1 LNSGEVIVD
10 TPFSDLSAAAW
21 MFHRHSSRLTHNAP
35 ILEADETPERGK
47 ELPESPWTALPPA
60 RDLSVRLDEAV
71 RRRGSCREFSD
82 AAVPLAD
89 LADLLH
95 RGYGLLDGV
104 AAAAPALFLRR
115 PVPSGGAMY
124 GLELYVLAH
133 RISGLAPG
141 AYHFQPVGP
150 GLEQVREGALP
161 PALATRLFLDQAYA
175 AEAAGVV
182 VITAMFRRSL
192 KKYRDRGYRYLLL
205 EAGHVG
211 QNLALAA
218 VGLDLGACA
227 LGGFYDVELGQLL
240 KLDLARELP
249 LYALAFGRPD
259 ASEAGPD

>member
-1 LNSGEVIVD
+1 
-10 TPFSDLSAAAW
+10 

-35 ILEADETPERGK
+35 IPEADETPEPGK
-47 ELPESPWTALPPA
+47 ELPGSPWTALPPT

-71 RRRGSCREFSD
+71 RRRASCRAFSE
-82 AAVPLAD
+82 APVPLAD
-89 LADLLH
+89 LSDLLH
-95 RGYGLLDGV
+95 RGYGLLDG
-104 AAAAPALFLRR
+104 ATAAPALFLRR

-124 GLELYVLAH
+124 GLELYVLAQ
-133 RISGLAPG
+133 RIAGLAPG
-141 AYHFQPVGP
+141 AYHFQPLGH
-150 GLEQVREGALP
+150 GLEQVRKGALP
-161 PALATRLFLDQAYA
+161 PALATHLFLDQSYA

-192 KKYRDRGYRYLLL
+192 KKYHARGYRYLLI

-227 LGGFYDVELGQLL
+227 LGGFYDVELGQRLN
-240 KLDLARELP
+240 LDLARELP

-259 ASEAGPD
+259 TSEGGPD